1 MHSNGWFPRTTR
13 NRIAMLIGLLS
24 LGLFITWNLL
34 PIKNF
39 PEAEAQTMATMF
51 WPNIYESL
59 LNIDASNLDFEEITS
74 AMATVLV
81 TLLGLISFSLLP
93 AWKLWQ
99 ASALLRVIPAILM
112 LIGFGIVMYFTLQG
126 LERERQNVM
135 ILLTIAFNFLTAA
148 VCLLLFKNEFIEH
161 TDQGISST

>member
-1 MHSNGWFPRTTR
+1 MQKNGWFPRSIR
-13 NRIAMLIGLLS
+13 NRLAMLMGLLS

-59 LNIDASNLDFEEITS
+59 LKIDASNLDFEEITS

-81 TLLGLISFSLLP
+81 TLLGLISLSLLP

-112 LIGFGIVMYFTLQG
+112 LMGFGIVMYFTLKG
-126 LERERQNVM
+126 LDMERSHIA
-135 ILLTIAFNFLTAA
+135 ILFTISLNFLTAA
-148 VCLLLFKNEFIEH
+148 VSLLLFKNEFIEH
-161 TDQGISST
+161 ADQGISST